1 MKNKKYKLGAASL
14 VASCAFLMGTNAATA
29 ETVDFSAQSG
39 VEGISIKWDA
49 PEQVRANQKFDYT
62 LTISNSNKVPLRQVK
77 IYQLLS
83 GNLQV
88 DASEPQYSISGQDE
102 SETIN
107 RQESY
112 RDTARMRGAEM
123 EKAPDSAKKKTKE
136 ESKQK
141 VLRWDLGMLQPDE
154 SRVIKIQGLP
164 SAEGQ
169 IETCFWATSQP
180 VVCRTIVVVKP
191 DLQIIQSIVDENGN
205 SRNVFY
211 ACEPIILNYVVTN
224 PGSGDLND
232 VKAKVELPDGFQ
244 FAEGKTST
252 VDVGNL
258 GGGESKDFSLS
269 LQPTE
274 TGTFGISGT
283 AMSNKLSA
291 ESNRA
296 TVEVVRPVLEVSTE
310 APQETF
316 FGREVTYRVTV
327 SNKSEVPALDTV
339 VDFPLDAENRRFTN
353 SGQEIRDGMQ
363 TFKLGTLDGGE
374 SKSFSVTFDPSAPGT
389 FDTAVTAKAY
399 CAEAVETK
407 IKTIV
412 SGIPAL
418 QIYVIDQEDP
428 VKVGEE
434 TSYELKI
441 INEGTADDLKIK
453 LKGTLPD
460 SLSFVSSKGDTDIT
474 ADGQALSFGTL
485 DTLAPG
491 ESVSWIIK
499 VKGEQ
504 AGRGVFKVDLNSEN
518 RKGLLSS
525 EPTTVF

>member
-1 MKNKKYKLGAASL
+1 MKNRKYKLGAASL
-14 VASCAFLMGTNAATA
+14 AASCAFLMGTSAVSA
-29 ETVDFSAQSG
+29 ETVDFTDQSG
-39 VEGISIKWDA
+39 VQGLSIKWDA
-49 PEQVRANQKFDYT
+49 PEQARANQKFDYT

-83 GNLQV
+83 DNLQV

-102 SETIN
+102 DETMK
-107 RQESY
+107 RKESY
-112 RDTARMRGAEM
+112 RETARMRGAEM
-123 EKAPDSAKKKTKE
+123 EKSPDSAKQKPEE

-141 VLRWDLGMLQPDE
+141 VLRWDLGMLKPDE

-164 SAEGQ
+164 SAEGE
-169 IETCFWATSQP
+169 IDTCFWATSQP
-180 VVCRTIVVVKP
+180 VVCRTIEVVKP

-205 SRNVFY
+205 SRDVFY

-224 PGSGDLND
+224 PGTGDLND
-232 VKAKVELPDGFQ
+232 VKAKVNLPEGFQ
-244 FAEGKTST
+244 YANEKEPDFT
-252 VDVGNL
+252 VGSL
-258 GGGESKDFSLS
+258 SGGESKNFSVS
-269 LQPTE
+269 LQSTK
-274 TGTFGISGT
+274 TGTYGISGT

-291 ESNRA
+291 ESGRA
-296 TVEVVRPVLEVSTE
+296 SVEVVRPVLEVSAE

-316 FGREVTYRVTV
+316 FGRQVTYQVTV

-353 SGQEIRDGMQ
+353 SGQEIGDGVQ
-363 TFKLGTLDGGE
+363 TFNLGTLDGGE
-374 SKSFSVTFDPSAPGT
+374 SKSFSVTFDPRAPGT

-399 CAEAVETK
+399 CAEAVETN
-407 IKTIV
+407 IKSIV

-441 INEGTADDLKIK
+441 INEGTADDLKIN

-460 SLSFVSSKGDTDIT
+460 SLSFVSSDGDTDIT

-485 DTLAPG
+485 DTLSPG

-518 RKGLLSS
+518 RKELRSS